1 MSAVISPRSPFKT
14 ALARLICNL
23 RGGNLEREHVKAAGI
38 KMDEVVVGWLISTSR
53 SQEIYHEAM
62 KALLGLKKV
71 EMNGS
76 RT

>member
-23 RGGNLEREHVKAAGI
+23 RGGNHEREYVKAAGI
-38 KMDEVVVGWLISTSR
+38 KMDEFVVAWLISTSR

-62 KALLGLKKV
+62 KALLELKKV
-71 EMNGS
+71 DINKS
-76 RT
+76 RI